1 MDVAMKSSEMPITEE
16 KLGIVFRY
24 SRSNIYS
31 YHSLMGAL
39 EISPLVS
46 DIPIFFPKPEKL
58 LPEINRLLNVEHFT
72 HLLICISVSTF
83 QLQDVLLLLDNLK
96 LHPKNNQ
103 LTVVVGGPHP
113 SAKPGDLLYKGADIV
128 VIGEGEKTFQELV
141 IALRNK
147 NTISQ
152 LKGIAFQD
160 KEKNIQIQP
169 RNEPINLNDY
179 PPFAP
184 DRELYSAIEITR
196 GCKFGCTYCQV
207 PSLFGKSVRYR
218 SPENIIKWGK
228 FLLSKREI
236 WDFRFI
242 SPNAFGYG
250 SKKSSEPNVTKL
262 TQMLS
267 GLHNL
272 KAKNRKRIFF
282 GTFPSEVRPES
293 VTEET
298 LRITREFC
306 DNDNLTMGAQS
317 GSPKILASIR
327 RGHTVEQVL
336 DAVELAGKYNFT
348 MNVDFILGFPDETE
362 EDQFET
368 ISLCKELIA
377 KKSKI
382 HMHYLIPL
390 PGTKYENVKPKSIS
404 PEILKILRRWSND
417 GIIFGSWQHQYEKVT
432 NQANIKE

>member
-31 YHSLMGAL
+31 YHSLIGAL

-46 DIPIFFPKPEKL
+46 DIPIFIPKPEVL

-72 HLLICISVSTF
+72 HLLIGISMNTF
-83 QLQDVLLLLDNLK
+83 QLEEVLLLLENLK
-96 LHPKNNQ
+96 SHPKNNQ
-103 LTVVVGGPHP
+103 LTVIVGGPHP
-113 SAKPGDLLYKGADIV
+113 SAKPCDLLNKGADIV

-147 NTISQ
+147 NPISQ
-152 LKGIAFQD
+152 IKGISFLD

-169 RNEPINLNDY
+169 RNEPIDLNDY

-184 DRELYSAIEITR
+184 DKGLYSAIEITR

-228 FLLSKREI
+228 FLLSKRDI

-250 SKKSSEPNVTKL
+250 SRKSSEPNIAKITK
-262 TQMLS
+262 MLS

-298 LRITREFC
+298 LRITQEFC

-317 GSPKILASIR
+317 GSPNILASIR

-336 DAVELAGKYNFT
+336 DAVDLANKYNFT
-348 MNVDFILGFPDETE
+348 MNVDFILGFPDETK
-362 EDQFET
+362 DNQFET
-368 ISLCKELIA
+368 IDLCKELIA

-390 PGTKYENVKPKSIS
+390 PGTKYENIKPKTIS

-417 GIIFGSWQHQYEKVT
+417 GIIFGSWQHQYKKVT
-432 NQANIKE
+432 NQKSIKK

>member
-1 MDVAMKSSEMPITEE
+1 MKSSKMPITEE

-39 EISPLVS
+39 EISPLAS
-46 DIPIFFPKPEKL
+46 DIPIFFPKPEEL
-58 LPEINRLLNVEHFT
+58 LPEINRLLIVEHFT

-103 LTVVVGGPHP
+103 MTVVVGGPHP

-128 VIGEGEKTFQELV
+128 VVGEGEKTFQELV

-147 NTISQ
+147 NPISQ
-152 LKGIAFQD
+152 LKGISFLD

-218 SPENIIKWGK
+218 SPENINKWGK
-228 FLLSKREI
+228 FLLSKRDI

-250 SKKSSEPNVTKL
+250 SKKSSEPNVKKL

-298 LRITREFC
+298 LRITQEFC

-317 GSPKILASIR
+317 GSSKILTSIR

-336 DAVELAGKYNFT
+336 DAVELASKYNFT

-362 EDQFET
+362 KDQYET
-368 ISLCKELIA
+368 INLCKELIA

-390 PGTKYENVKPKSIS
+390 PGTKYENIKPNTIS

-432 NQANIKE
+432 NQTTIKE